1 MTYILEPDGFGEPT
15 IWKDVDGTLEAI
27 LPRYQIRDAETWRL
41 IVGALCGEVP
51 L

>member
-15 IWKDVDGTLEAI
+15 IWKDNDGFLEPMLCKHVI
-27 LPRYQIRDAETWRL
+27 DDAETWRL